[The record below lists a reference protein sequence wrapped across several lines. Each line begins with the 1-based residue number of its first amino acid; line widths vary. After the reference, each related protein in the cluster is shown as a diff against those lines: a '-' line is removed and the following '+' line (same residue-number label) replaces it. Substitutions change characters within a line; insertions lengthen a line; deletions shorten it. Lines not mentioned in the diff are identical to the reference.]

1 MAIHVSLI
9 KIFFLNRKRGYKN
22 TSLQR
27 KSLVYFIFTLFT
39 VAKLSHWK
47 PKKQNN
53 VIKQNRRMVIIV
65 EQK

>member
-1 MAIHVSLI
+1 MATHVSLI
-9 KIFFLNRKRGYKN
+9 KISFLNRKRDYKN
-22 TSLQR
+22 ISLQR

-39 VAKLSHWK
+39 VAKLLHWK

-53 VIKQNRRMVIIV
+53 IIKQKRRMVIIV